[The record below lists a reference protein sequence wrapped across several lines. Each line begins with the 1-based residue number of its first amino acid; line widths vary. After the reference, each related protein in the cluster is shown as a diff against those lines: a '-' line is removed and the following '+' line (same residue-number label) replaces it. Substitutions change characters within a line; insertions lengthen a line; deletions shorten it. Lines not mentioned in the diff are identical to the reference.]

1 METENEENNE
11 NGGKKMT
18 SDIFDDLFG
27 GFDAMNRRFEALF
40 SDLKNYDNVKTY
52 GYTIY
57 RGPDGVPHVYEY
69 GNAVDERHMIGDNV
83 NDPLT
88 DVTVDGDNVRIV
100 IEVPGLKKEDIELE
114 VCDDSVKVSANTE
127 KRKVDKTIP
136 LPHADDPDSTVA
148 VYNNGI
154 LEITLKSLE
163 AKPKGKRIE
172 IQ

>member
-1 METENEENNE
+1 
-11 NGGKKMT
+11 MT

-27 GFDAMNRRFEALF
+27 GFDAINRRFEALF
-40 SDLKNYDNVKTY
+40 SDLRNNENVRTY
-52 GYTIY
+52 GYTMY

-88 DVTVDGDNVRIV
+88 DVSVDGENTRVV
-100 IEVPGLKKEDIELE
+100 IEVPGLKKEDIQLE
-114 VCDDSVKVSANTE
+114 GGKDSIRISANTE
-127 KRKVDKTIP
+127 KRKFDKTIA
-136 LPHADDPDSTVA
+136 LPNEVDPDTAVA

-154 LEITLKSLE
+154 LEVTLKSVE
-163 AKPKGKRIE
+163 KKPEGKKIE

>member
-40 SDLKNYDNVKTY
+40 SDLKNCDNVRTY
-52 GYTIY
+52 GYTMY

-69 GNAVDERHMIGDNV
+69 GNAVDERHMIGDNI

-88 DVTVDGDNVRIV
+88 DVAVDGDNVRIV
-100 IEVPGLKKEDIELE
+100 IEVPGLKKEDIQLE
-114 VCDDSVKVSANTE
+114 GGSDSIRVSANTE
-127 KRKVDKTIP
+127 TRKFDKTIA
-136 LPHADDPDSTVA
+136 LPHEVDPDSAVA

-163 AKPKGKRIE
+163 VKPKGKKIE